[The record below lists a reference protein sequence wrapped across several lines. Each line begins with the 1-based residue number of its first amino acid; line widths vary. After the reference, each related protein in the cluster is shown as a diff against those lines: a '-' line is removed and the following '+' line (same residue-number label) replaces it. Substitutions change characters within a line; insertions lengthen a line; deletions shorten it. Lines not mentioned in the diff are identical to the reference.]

1 MQTELTEQVI
11 VIWILTILILISLII
26 LVILTI
32 LIKITL
38 IKAGVM
44 RRLRSSQD
52 PWEQLGVARG
62 ANREEVLTIIIILN
76 VIILLIVFLL
86 QTMTIQVNRV
96 YRKMAVL
103 LHPDKTE
110 VNLFG
115 CDS

>member
-62 ANREEVLTIIIILN
+62 ANREEVLIIITILN
-76 VIILLIVFLL
+76 V
-86 QTMTIQVNRV
+86 
-96 YRKMAVL
+96 
-103 LHPDKTE
+103 LHCNVRIPVIFATDDDNSGEPSVQKDGSA
-110 VNLFG
+110 FAPG
-115 CDS
+115 